1 MTRGYWKCACWT
13 NSTYVF
19 KNVCVQLLSH
29 IWPFATPWT
38 IACQAPLSMEFSREE
53 YWSGLPFPSPGALP
67 DPGIEQHLLC
77 LLHWQADSLLLA
89 PPGKP
94 VFKDKLTFNSFPLNV
109 NLESQPKTK
118 RGITVLVFPGCYY
131 RIPQTGWLINNR
143 NLLLTA
149 LQVPAWLPSG
159 EGHLPGSLLLL
170 YI

>member
-1 MTRGYWKCACWT
+1 M
-13 NSTYVF
+13 
-19 KNVCVQLLSH
+19 
-29 IWPFATPWT
+29 PFT
-38 IACQAPLSMEFSREE
+38 
-53 YWSGLPFPSPGALP
+53 SPGALP

-89 PPGKP
+89 PPRKP

-131 RIPQTGWLINNR
+131 RIPQTGWLTNNR

-170 YI
+170 YV